1 MDRAK
6 KVVNEKHERILLE
19 LTKQPGNDSCADC
32 GVKGPRWAS
41 HSLGIFLCIR
51 CGGLHRKMGT
61 HISKVKSIS
70 LDSWTPEQIENM
82 RQWGN
87 LKANAKWNPR
97 PELHPMP
104 FNTSDSEMEK
114 YIRNKYEKKSFCNNP
129 SKVARKTIDS
139 SLKHVDRGIN
149 DALLRQLKD
158 MGFTDTTKNREVLS
172 TTNGDLNSAIEI
184 LCRLSIGNST
194 SNELARSSA
203 SSNTSNDDKLVQLW
217 NMGFHD
223 EAKNRDALRRTGGNI
238 ELAAA
243 LLVESR
249 TSATTNNTNSIT
261 KSQSEQRKLQLTQSQ
276 SLIDSTPSP
285 QISTQSQN
293 LVDLSD
299 GFSQPAQGPGGTNMQ
314 NSAYFTTLGTGFTPQ
329 NQVSQFESQPPNA
342 FRTNM
347 ATINSHGFGGVQN
360 STMNT
365 LNKKI

>member
-129 SKVARKTIDS
+129 RV
-139 SLKHVDRGIN
+139 N

-299 GFSQPAQGPGGTNMQ
+299 QQLLQQQPNKFDKNAILSLYSSPQPPLTGGTNMQ

-329 NQVSQFESQPPNA
+329 NQVSQFESQPNA

-347 ATINSHGFGGVQN
+347 ATINSHENMMFNSGFG
-360 STMNT
+360 
-365 LNKKI
+365 